1 VYKKGKFSAIEE
13 QQLSDAIQAYKE
25 VRSAT
30 FCGQVTIDKHTTQ
43 ENQIDDAGFT
53 DLVFAKNDKTKNTA
67 FWSALS
73 AYSAASQGAYSN
85 TITATAVPMRP
96 IIAVYHHV
104 RRVYHPLRAQGKWM
118 PSEDA
123 LLKAYARCDV

>member
-30 FCGQVTIDKHTTQ
+30 SEARLPLIKHTAQ
-43 ENQIDDAGFT
+43 LNQIDDAGFT

-73 AYSAASQGAYSN
+73 AYSAAS
-85 TITATAVPMRP
+85 
-96 IIAVYHHV
+96 
-104 RRVYHPLRAQGKWM
+104 
-118 PSEDA
+118 
-123 LLKAYARCDV
+123 

>member
-13 QQLSDAIQAYKE
+13 QQLTGAIQAYKK
-25 VRSAT
+25 VGLAALKARMLSVNHS
-30 FCGQVTIDKHTTQ
+30 FQ
-43 ENQIDDAGFT
+43 ENEIDDAGFN
-53 DLVFAKNDKTKNTA
+53 DIVFAKNGATKNNA

-73 AYSAASQGAYSN
+73 ACSAASCNAFSN

-96 IIAVYHHV
+96 IIAIYHHV